1 MKRLWNQ
8 LAHLIRSDEGPTA
21 VQYALL
27 LLLAFLTCLTLITAA
42 GERSAVV
49 TYPPDAPV
57 HSSPVPSF

>member
-1 MKRLWNQ
+1 MKTLWNQ
-8 LAHLIRSDEGPTA
+8 LTQLIRSDDGPTA

-49 TYPPDAPV
+49 TYPPDVPAQ
-57 HSSPVPSF
+57 SSLVPDR